1 MVTETL
7 GAGVHRKRALTAEL
21 ISARMERL
29 PFSRFHFRILS
40 IAGACSFFDAFD
52 SLTLSYVLP
61 VLVVLWQFSPTDTGL
76 LISTGYVGQVL
87 GAWGF
92 SWWAER
98 IGRVRAMQWTIALI
112 AILAALCA
120 AAWSFPVLLA
130 LRFIQGLGLG
140 GEVPIGA
147 TYINEFTNAKTR
159 GRVVFGLQTFFAFA
173 VAMTALVGT
182 IVVPTLGWR
191 WMFILGTIPALLAI
205 PLRRLMPESPR
216 WLAQRV
222 SLEAADKATT
232 QIEQAVIASG
242 VKELAPL
249 PDNIPPIVEKK
260 ARIAELFAP
269 AFRSRTFSVWALC
282 FCYASISTA
291 MGAWLP
297 TIYRTIYKLPLASAL
312 QYSLA
317 TASASFLGAC
327 VGIFFIDR
335 LGRRKCFFIAF
346 ILGSLPMAY
355 LGLTTVPSSA
365 IEVMILTSLGN
376 FMLAWLIPGFYV
388 YMPEVY
394 PTRMRALG
402 AGVGSSWFR
411 IATIVSPTIIGF
423 LLQTTTISAVFLFF
437 AGIGLVGAAV
447 VYFFVIETRGRVL
460 EEISR

>member
-1 MVTETL
+1 MVTEMMTPGVA
-7 GAGVHRKRALTAEL
+7 GARPLSAEI

-61 VLVVLWQFSPTDTGL
+61 VLVSLWKFSPADTGL

-98 IGRVRAMQWTIALI
+98 VGRVRAMQWTIALI
-112 AILAALCA
+112 AVLAALCA
-120 AAWSFPVLLA
+120 AAWSFPVLLV

-173 VAMTALVGT
+173 VAMTALIGT
-182 IVVPTLGWR
+182 IVVPHLGWR

-205 PLRRLMPESPR
+205 PLRRMMPESPR

-222 SLEAADKATT
+222 SLEAADAATT
-232 QIEQAVIASG
+232 EIEQAVLASG
-242 VKELAPL
+242 VASLAPI
-249 PDNIPPIVEKK
+249 PDDIPAITEKK
-260 ARIAELFAP
+260 ARIVELFAP
-269 AFRSRTFSVWALC
+269 AYRWRTFSAWALC
-282 FCYASISTA
+282 FCYAAISTA

-317 TASASFLGAC
+317 TAAASFFGAC
-327 VGIFFIDR
+327 LGIFVIDR

-355 LGLTTVPSSA
+355 LGLTAVPSSA
-365 IEVMILTSLGN
+365 IEVMVLTSLGN

-388 YMPEVY
+388 YMPEIY

-437 AGIGLVGAAV
+437 AGIGLFGAAV
-447 VYFFVIETRGRVL
+447 VYFFVIETKGRVL

>member
-1 MVTETL
+1 MVSETMSMA
-7 GAGVHRKRALTAEL
+7 AGRSNMTAEV

-61 VLVVLWQFSPTDTGL
+61 VLVVLWHFTPADTGL

-112 AILAALCA
+112 AVLAAMCA
-120 AAWSFPVLLA
+120 AAWSFPVLLV

-140 GEVPIGA
+140 GEVPVGA
-147 TYINEFTNAKTR
+147 TYINEFTNARTR

-173 VAMTALVGT
+173 VMMTALVGT

-222 SLEAADKATT
+222 SLAEADKVTT
-232 QIEQAVIASG
+232 EIEQKVLASG
-242 VKELAPL
+242 VAKLASL
-249 PDNIPPIVEKK
+249 PDNIPAIAEKK
-260 ARIAELFAP
+260 ASIAELFA
-269 AFRSRTFSVWALC
+269 ADYRWRTFSVWALC

-327 VGIFFIDR
+327 VGIFLIDR
-335 LGRRKCFFIAF
+335 IGRRRCFLIAF
-346 ILGSLPMAY
+346 LLGAVPMLY

-365 IEVMILTSLGN
+365 VEVMVLTSTGN
-376 FMLAWLIPGFYV
+376 FFLAWLIPGFYV
-388 YMPEVY
+388 YMPEIY

-411 IATIVSPTIIGF
+411 IATIVSPTIIGI
-423 LLQTTTISAVFLFF
+423 LLSTTTISAVFLFF
-437 AGIGLVGAAV
+437 AGVGLFGAAV
-447 VYFFVIETRGRVL
+447 VFFFVIETKGRVL

>member
-1 MVTETL
+1 MVSETL
-7 GAGVHRKRALTAEL
+7 AMGAVSQPKLSAEL

-29 PFSRFHFRILS
+29 PFSRYHFRILS

-61 VLVVLWQFSPTDTGL
+61 VLVVLWQLSPADTGF
-76 LISTGYVGQVL
+76 LISMGYVGQVL

-98 IGRVRAMQWTIALI
+98 IGRVRAMQWTIGLI
-112 AILAALCA
+112 AALAALCA
-120 AAWSFPVLLA
+120 AAWSYPILLG

-140 GEVPIGA
+140 GEVPVGA

-173 VAMTALVGT
+173 VAMTALIGT
-182 IVVPTLGWR
+182 IVVPTLGWQ

-242 VKELAPL
+242 VTTLAPL
-249 PDNIPPIVEKK
+249 PANIPPISEKK
-260 ARIAELFAP
+260 ARIAELFDP
-269 AFRSRTFSVWALC
+269 AYRWRTFSVWALC

-327 VGIFFIDR
+327 VGIFVIDR
-335 LGRRKCFFIAF
+335 LGRRKCFFTAF

-365 IEVMILTSLGN
+365 IEVMVLTSLGN

-388 YMPEVY
+388 YMPEIY

-423 LLQTTTISAVFLFF
+423 LLSTTTISAVFLFF
-437 AGIGLVGAAV
+437 AGVGLFGAAV
-447 VYFFVIETRGRVL
+447 VYFFVIETKGRVL

>member
-1 MVTETL
+1 
-7 GAGVHRKRALTAEL
+7 
-21 ISARMERL
+21 
-29 PFSRFHFRILS
+29 
-40 IAGACSFFDAFD
+40 
-52 SLTLSYVLP
+52 
-61 VLVVLWQFSPTDTGL
+61 
-76 LISTGYVGQVL
+76 
-87 GAWGF
+87 
-92 SWWAER
+92 
-98 IGRVRAMQWTIALI
+98 MQWTIALI
-112 AILAALCA
+112 AVLAALCA
-120 AAWSFPVLLA
+120 AAWSFPVLLV

-182 IVVPTLGWR
+182 IVVPNFGWR

-365 IEVMILTSLGN
+365 VEVMILTSLGN

-423 LLQTTTISAVFLFF
+423 LLQETTISAVFLFF

>member
-1 MVTETL
+1 MVSETMSR
-7 GAGVHRKRALTAEL
+7 GAAAGAVSAEV

-40 IAGACSFFDAFD
+40 LAGACSFFDAFD
-52 SLTLSYVLP
+52 SLSLSYVLP
-61 VLVVLWQFSPTDTGL
+61 VLVTLWQFSPTDTGL

-98 IGRVRAMQWTIALI
+98 VGRVKTMQWTIALI
-112 AILAALCA
+112 AVLAALCA
-120 AAWSFPVLLA
+120 AAWSYPVLLV

-140 GEVPIGA
+140 GEVPVGA

-159 GRVVFGLQTFFAFA
+159 GRVVFSLQTFFAFA
-173 VAMTALVGT
+173 VAVTALVGY
-182 IVVPTLGWR
+182 IVVPTLGWQ
-191 WMFILGTIPALLAI
+191 WMFILGVIPAALAI

-222 SLEAADKATT
+222 SLSEAAKVTSE
-232 QIEQAVIASG
+232 IEQAVLASG
-242 VKELAPL
+242 VKSLAPV
-249 PDNIPPIVEKK
+249 PDNIPAIPETK

-269 AFRSRTFSVWALC
+269 AYRWRTFSVWVLC

-291 MGAWLP
+291 MNAWLP

-317 TASASFLGAC
+317 TTTASFLGVC
-327 VGIFFIDR
+327 LGIFMIDR
-335 LGRRKCFFIAF
+335 LGRRTCFFVSF
-346 ILGSLPMAY
+346 LFGSLPMLY
-355 LGLTTVPSSA
+355 LGVTTVPSSA
-365 IEVMILTSLGN
+365 VEVMIFSSLGN
-376 FMLAWLIPGFYV
+376 FLLSWVIPGLYV
-388 YMPEVY
+388 YMPEIY

-437 AGIGLVGAAV
+437 SSIGLVGALV
-447 VYFFVIETRGRVL
+447 VYFFVIETKGRVL

>member
-1 MVTETL
+1 MTPGVG
-7 GAGVHRKRALTAEL
+7 GAKPLSAEV

-29 PFSRFHFRILS
+29 PFSRFHFRILT
-40 IAGACSFFDAFD
+40 IAGGCSFFDAFD

-61 VLVVLWQFSPTDTGL
+61 VLVVLWQFSPADTGL

-98 IGRVRAMQWTIALI
+98 VGRVRAMQWTIALI
-112 AILAALCA
+112 AVLAALCA
-120 AAWSFPVLLA
+120 AAWSFPVLLV

-140 GEVPIGA
+140 GEVPVGA
-147 TYINEFTNAKTR
+147 TYINEFTNARTR

-173 VAMTALVGT
+173 VAMTALIGT

-232 QIEQAVIASG
+232 QIEAAVLASG
-242 VKELAPL
+242 VKELAPI
-249 PDNIPPIVEKK
+249 PDNIPAIPEKK
-260 ARIAELFAP
+260 ARIAELFERAY
-269 AFRSRTFSVWALC
+269 RSRTFTVWALC

-317 TASASFLGAC
+317 TATASFLGAC
-327 VGIFFIDR
+327 VGIFVIDR

-365 IEVMILTSLGN
+365 VEVMVLTSLGN

-388 YMPEVY
+388 YMPEIY

-437 AGIGLVGAAV
+437 AGVGLVGAAV
-447 VYFFVIETRGRVL
+447 VYFFVIETKGRVL